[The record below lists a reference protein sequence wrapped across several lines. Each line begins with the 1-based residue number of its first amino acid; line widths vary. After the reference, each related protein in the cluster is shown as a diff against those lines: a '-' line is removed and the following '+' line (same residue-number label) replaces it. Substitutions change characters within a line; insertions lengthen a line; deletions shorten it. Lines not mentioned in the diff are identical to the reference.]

1 MEANYS
7 DRLKNLRKTLGI
19 SQDALAE
26 MINCGVASVRRWES
40 GSTQPLPLYQEKI
53 IQLENIDAVDV
64 LKQKGAYLNETR

>member
-1 MEANYS
+1 MKENYS

-40 GSTQPLPLYQEKI
+40 GNTQPLPLYQEKI
-53 IQLENIDAVDV
+53 IQLENIDSVNV